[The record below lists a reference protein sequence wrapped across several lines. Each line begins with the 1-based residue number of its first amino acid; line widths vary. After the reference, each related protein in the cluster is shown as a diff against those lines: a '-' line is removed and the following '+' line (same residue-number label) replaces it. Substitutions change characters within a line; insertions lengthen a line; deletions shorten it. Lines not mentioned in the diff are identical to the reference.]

1 MKKDTAELLVAI
13 KSAGKHGA
21 TCWIGQGPVVA
32 AQADGVPLAVVNRKE
47 VTTGGKMEI
56 ECEVQTTSLETHFAA
71 AEKTLAD
78 IETERLEK
86 LKPPVVT
93 PVAGP
98 DAGSESAGE
107 AGGAVV
113 SEVAPTV

>member
-32 AQADGVPLAVVNRKE
+32 AQADGVPLVVVNRKE

-71 AEKTLAD
+71 AEKTL
-78 IETERLEK
+78 
-86 LKPPVVT
+86 VT
-93 PVAGP
+93 PLPGP
-98 DAGSESAGE
+98 DADGDAAGE

-113 SEVAPTV
+113 SEVATTV